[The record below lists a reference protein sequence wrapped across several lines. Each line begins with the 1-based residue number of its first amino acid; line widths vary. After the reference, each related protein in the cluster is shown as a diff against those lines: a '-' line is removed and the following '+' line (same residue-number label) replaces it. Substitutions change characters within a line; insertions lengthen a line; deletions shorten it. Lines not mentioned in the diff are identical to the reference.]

1 MKPIFDVSLDNKKLA
16 WGRPPA
22 VDLKS
27 PRSAATGRDHE
38 SLDVKENDS
47 CNLRL
52 DHLRQHAA
60 NHVAI
65 CATLLV
71 LAMLQLLFMHYDV
84 QIIASTYTVVLCPL
98 VLAVYVQ
105 RPHTKVHVVFLH
117 YISVYVLLA
126 HYEQDRDMSWL
137 LSCWALGVFTHL
149 ACMHRGRK
157 DAENVVDKVT
167 LAALGG
173 LIVVNAT
180 ALALRL
186 LLFSH
191 HTAQHENARAVSH
204 LAHGGLLLL
213 NAAAYACLRQ

>member
-22 VDLKS
+22 GDLKS
-27 PRSAATGRDHE
+27 PRSAATGKDHE

-105 RPHTKVHVVFLH
+105 RPHTKVHVVGRHVRAALK
-117 YISVYVLLA
+117 IVQDVDQLCLA
-126 HYEQDRDMSWL
+126 HTKHQ
-137 LSCWALGVFTHL
+137 
-149 ACMHRGRK
+149 
-157 DAENVVDKVT
+157 
-167 LAALGG
+167 
-173 LIVVNAT
+173 
-180 ALALRL
+180 LRL
-186 LLFSH
+186 VF
-191 HTAQHENARAVSH
+191 
-204 LAHGGLLLL
+204 
-213 NAAAYACLRQ
+213 